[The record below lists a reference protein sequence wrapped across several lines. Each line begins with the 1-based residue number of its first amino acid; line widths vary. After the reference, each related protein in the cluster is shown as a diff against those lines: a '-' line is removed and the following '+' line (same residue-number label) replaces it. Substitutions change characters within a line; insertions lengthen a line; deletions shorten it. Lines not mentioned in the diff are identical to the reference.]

1 MKRWVKLAL
10 GAFGVVALFRS
21 GQNTYLV
28 ESFENWNLIKIF
40 LFIFDMTE
48 MVYLTPSISLLNF
61 RFYFFDSEFIDYLNE
76 Y

>member
-28 ESFENWNLIKIF
+28 EKLPKIV
-40 LFIFDMTE
+40 TK
-48 MVYLTPSISLLNF
+48 
-61 RFYFFDSEFIDYLNE
+61 
-76 Y
+76 